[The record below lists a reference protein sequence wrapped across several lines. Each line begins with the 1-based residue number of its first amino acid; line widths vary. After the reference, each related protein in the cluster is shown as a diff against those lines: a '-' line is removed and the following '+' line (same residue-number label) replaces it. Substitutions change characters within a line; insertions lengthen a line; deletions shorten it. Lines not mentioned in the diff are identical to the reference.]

1 MKISQVYVSKSLES
15 NFGNDFRN
23 HWNLNK
29 YFDSNVPSIFL
40 GVYTDLDRR
49 ILTEHQATSIIIF
62 GGSDLT
68 HVKSINLVKS
78 LVDSGKSFTFAYPGH
93 FSKYLYDNKI
103 KHKQLHLAVKDYS
116 SYKPSPL
123 GDKIYV
129 YRGINGGKDDYYRW
143 NDIAPILSDT
153 FGSSSILHTSNQPHE
168 SLISNFYEK
177 CFVYIKPNPSGGCTS
192 MFELGMM
199 GRNTIGKG
207 HSNLGNFIEYSNT
220 HELINLIKI
229 ESQFAGKV
237 REDVSLNTINSFI
250 GPEWLDLEFWKND

>member
-1 MKISQVYVSKSLES
+1 MKISQVYVSKGLES
-15 NFGNDFRN
+15 NFGDGFRN
-23 HWNLNK
+23 YWNLKK
-29 YFDSNVPSIFL
+29 YFDPSIPSIFL

-49 ILTEHQATSIIIF
+49 ILNDHKATSIIIF
-62 GGSDLT
+62 GGFDLT
-68 HVKSINLVKS
+68 HAKSIKLVKS
-78 LVDSGKSFTFAYPGH
+78 LVDSGKSFTLAYPGH

-129 YRGINGGKDDYYRW
+129 YRGITGEKADYYGW
-143 NDIAPILSDT
+143 NDISTLLSEK
-153 FGSSSILHTSNQPHE
+153 FGSSSLLYTSNQPHAT
-168 SLISNFYEK
+168 LISNFYEK

-199 GRNTIGKG
+199 GRKTIGKG

-220 HELINLIKI
+220 YDLINLIKI
-229 ESQFAGKV
+229 ESQFVGKV
-237 REDVSLNTINSFI
+237 REDVSIDTINSFV
-250 GPEWLDLEFWKND
+250 GPEWLDLDFWK